1 MAVLNETER
10 VDVWAKLMRQYSS
23 DGETIGINKPEL
35 RAAVDA
41 IDDYM
46 IDDYMNDNAATINN
60 ALPTAAKTTLT
71 AAQKAVL
78 LSYVV
83 LKRYQ
88 VEA

>member
-1 MAVLNETER
+1 MAVLTETER

-23 DGETIGINKPEL
+23 DGETIGINKADL
-35 RAAVDA
+35 RAAVNS
-41 IDDYM
+41 

-60 ALPTAAKTTLT
+60 ALPTAPRTALT
-71 AAQKAVL
+71 PAQKAIL

>member
-46 IDDYMNDNAATINN
+46 NDNAATINN

>member
-46 IDDYMNDNAATINN
+46 HDNAATINN